1 MVTIGYIPCS
11 MSSFSA
17 LRIALAGMAALA
29 VAMGIGRFAFTPILP
44 MMQDDFGLSIIGGS
58 WLASSNYVG
67 YLLGALAATAWPM
80 RSRAVLS
87 GSLLAI
93 AATTIAMGLTE
104 NFTAWAALRFGAGA
118 ASALMFIAVSTR
130 CMAALAERG
139 RPKLIGVVYAGV
151 GSGVATAGLLCLL
164 LMQYDLGSAWAWRV
178 AGLVALLAAVIV
190 LPVLG
195 AIVLPP
201 APATDRGP
209 RGGISRHAGL
219 LVLCYGISGFGYIIP
234 ATFLPVMA
242 KAVVPDVALFGWSW
256 PVFGVAAV
264 ASTFIAAARAA
275 AIGHRSVWIASHVMM
290 AAGVLLPVLFSG
302 LAAVIG
308 SALLVGGTFVV
319 TTMTSLQVAQE
330 VSRGHAAR
338 LVAAMTAAFA
348 LGQIIGPVVGG
359 LLFDAGYGFSGGLV
373 LAGVL
378 LLLSAMLLWCA
389 APGKKG

>member
-1 MVTIGYIPCS
+1 MMTVS
-11 MSSFSA
+11 V
-17 LRIALAGMAALA
+17 LRIAVAGMAALA

-58 WLASSNYVG
+58 WLASSNYLG
-67 YLLGALAATAWPM
+67 YLAGALVATAWPL
-80 RSRAVLS
+80 RSRGVLS
-87 GSLLAI
+87 GSLLAV
-93 AATTIAMGLTE
+93 AATTAAMGLTE
-104 NFTAWAALRFGAGA
+104 NFMLWAVLRFAAGV

-130 CMAALAERG
+130 CMTALAERG
-139 RPKLIGVVYAGV
+139 RPKLTGVVYAGV
-151 GSGVATAGLLCLL
+151 GSGVAAAGLLCLL
-164 LMQYDLGSAWAWRV
+164 LMQYDAGSAWAWRI
-178 AGLVALLAAVIV
+178 AGLVALSAAVIV

-195 AIVLPP
+195 AIVLPL
-201 APATDRGP
+201 APAVSRDSRA
-209 RGGISRHAGL
+209 GIGRHAGL

-242 KAVVPDVALFGWSW
+242 KAVVSDAAMFGWSW

-264 ASTFIAAARAA
+264 VSTFIAASRAA
-275 AIGHRSVWIASHVMM
+275 AIGHRSVWIASHVLM
-290 AAGVLLPVLFSG
+290 AIGVLLPVWLPG

-348 LGQIIGPVVGG
+348 LGQIIGPVVAG

-373 LAGVL
+373 LAGML
-378 LLLSAMLLWCA
+378 LLLSAILLWRA
-389 APGKKG
+389 APGNTN

>member
-1 MVTIGYIPCS
+1 MIPV
-11 MSSFSA
+11 SA

-58 WLASSNYVG
+58 WLASSNYLG

-80 RSRAVLS
+80 RSRSVLS
-87 GSLLAI
+87 GSLLAV

-104 NFTAWAALRFGAGA
+104 NFTVWAVLRFAAGV

-139 RPKLIGVVYAGV
+139 RSQLTGVVYAGV
-151 GSGVATAGLLCLL
+151 GSGVAAAGLMCLV
-164 LMQYDLGSAWAWRV
+164 LMQHDAGSAWAWRI
-178 AGLVALLAAVIV
+178 AGMVALSAAVIV
-190 LPVLG
+190 VPVLG
-195 AIVLPP
+195 AITLPQ
-201 APATDRGP
+201 APAVQHGSRGS
-209 RGGISRHAGL
+209 ISRHAGL

-256 PVFGVAAV
+256 PVFGAAAV

-275 AIGHRSVWIASHVMM
+275 AIGHRSVWIASHFLM
-290 AAGVLLPVLFSG
+290 AAGLLLPVLFSG

-330 VSRGHAAR
+330 VSHGHGAR

-348 LGQIIGPVVGG
+348 LGQIIGPVVAG
-359 LLFDAGYGFSGGLV
+359 LLFDAGYGFSSGLV
-373 LAGVL
+373 LAGLL
-378 LLLSAMLLWCA
+378 LLLSALLLWRA
-389 APGKKG
+389 APGKSN

>member
-1 MVTIGYIPCS
+1 MT
-11 MSSFSA
+11 A

-58 WLASSNYVG
+58 WLASGNYLG
-67 YLLGALAATAWPM
+67 YLVGALAATAWPV
-80 RSRAVLS
+80 RSRSLLS
-87 GSLLAI
+87 GSLLAV
-93 AATTIAMGLTE
+93 AATTVAMGLTE
-104 NFTAWAALRFGAGA
+104 NFMWWALLRFAAGV

-130 CMAALAERG
+130 CMAALAEYS
-139 RPKLIGVVYAGV
+139 RPKLTGVVYAGV
-151 GSGVATAGLLCLL
+151 GSGVAAAGLLCLL
-164 LMQYDLGSAWAWRV
+164 LMQYDAGSAWAWRI
-178 AGLVALLAAVIV
+178 AGMVALLSAIVV

-195 AIVLPP
+195 SIVLPP
-201 APATDRGP
+201 APAASRSP
-209 RGGISRHAGL
+209 RGSIGRDAGL

-242 KAVVPDVALFGWSW
+242 KAAAADASLFGWSW
-256 PVFGVAAV
+256 PVFGAAAV
-264 ASTFIAAARAA
+264 VSTFIAAARAA
-275 AIGHRSVWIASHVMM
+275 ATGHRSVWIASHWLM
-290 AAGVLLPVLFSG
+290 AAGVLLPVLFQG

-338 LVAAMTAAFA
+338 LVAAMTASFA
-348 LGQIIGPVVGG
+348 LGQIIGPVVAG

-373 LAGVL
+373 LAGL
-378 LLLSAMLLWCA
+378 LLMLSAILLWRA
-389 APGKKG
+389 APER

>member
-1 MVTIGYIPCS
+1 MNQLP
-11 MSSFSA
+11 A

-29 VAMGIGRFAFTPILP
+29 VAMGIGRVAFTPILP

-58 WLASSNYVG
+58 WLASSNYFG
-67 YLLGALAATAWPM
+67 YLLGALVATAWPL
-80 RSRAVLS
+80 RSRKVLS
-87 GSLLAI
+87 GSLLAV

-104 NFTAWAALRFGAGA
+104 NFTAWAILRFAAGV

-139 RPKLIGVVYAGV
+139 RPQLTGVVYAGV
-151 GSGVATAGLLCLL
+151 GCGVAAAGLLCLV
-164 LMQYDLGSAWAWRV
+164 LMQHDAGSAWAWRI
-178 AGLVALLAAVIV
+178 AGMVALSAAVIV
-190 LPVLG
+190 VPVLG
-195 AIVLPP
+195 AIMLPP
-201 APATDRGP
+201 APAVQHHTRGS
-209 RGGISRHAGL
+209 ISRHAGL

-242 KAVVPDVALFGWSW
+242 KAVVPDVSLFGWSW
-256 PVFGVAAV
+256 PVFGAAAV

-275 AIGHRSVWIASHVMM
+275 AIGHRSVWIASHFLM
-290 AAGVLLPVLFSG
+290 AVGVLLPVLMPG

-348 LGQIIGPVVGG
+348 LGQIIGPVVAG

-373 LAGVL
+373 LAGALLVLSAL
-378 LLLSAMLLWCA
+378 LLWRA
-389 APGKKG
+389 APGKGN

>member
-1 MVTIGYIPCS
+1 
-11 MSSFSA
+11 
-17 LRIALAGMAALA
+17 MAALA

-58 WLASSNYVG
+58 WLASSNYLG
-67 YLLGALAATAWPM
+67 YLAGALVATAWPL
-80 RSRAVLS
+80 RSRGVLS
-87 GSLLAI
+87 GSLLAV
-93 AATTIAMGLTE
+93 AATTAAMGLTE
-104 NFTAWAALRFGAGA
+104 NFMLWAVLRFAAGV

-130 CMAALAERG
+130 CMTALAERG
-139 RPKLIGVVYAGV
+139 RPKLTGVVYAGV
-151 GSGVATAGLLCLL
+151 GSGVAAAGLLCLL
-164 LMQYDLGSAWAWRV
+164 LMQYDAGSAWAWRI
-178 AGLVALLAAVIV
+178 AGLVALSAAVIV

-195 AIVLPP
+195 AIVLPL
-201 APATDRGP
+201 APAVSRDSRA
-209 RGGISRHAGL
+209 GIGRHAGL

-242 KAVVPDVALFGWSW
+242 KAVVSDAAMFGWSW
-256 PVFGVAAV
+256 PVFGAAAV
-264 ASTFIAAARAA
+264 VSTFIAASRAA
-275 AIGHRSVWIASHVMM
+275 AIGHRSVWIASHVLM
-290 AAGVLLPVLFSG
+290 AIGVLLPVWLPG

-348 LGQIIGPVVGG
+348 LGQIIGPVVAG

-373 LAGVL
+373 LAGML
-378 LLLSAMLLWCA
+378 LLLSAILLWRA
-389 APGKKG
+389 APGNTN

>member
-1 MVTIGYIPCS
+1 MPQTP
-11 MSSFSA
+11 A
-17 LRIALAGMAALA
+17 LRIAFAGMAALA

-58 WLASSNYVG
+58 GLASSNYLG

-80 RSRAVLS
+80 RSRGVLA
-87 GSLLAI
+87 GSLLAV
-93 AATTIAMGLTE
+93 AATTFAMGFTE
-104 NFTAWAALRFGAGA
+104 NVAAWAVLRLAAGV
-118 ASALMFIAVSTR
+118 ASALMFISVSTR
-130 CMAALAERG
+130 CMAALSERG
-139 RPKLIGVVYAGV
+139 RPRLSGLVFAGV
-151 GSGVATAGLLCLL
+151 GSGIAAAGVLCLL
-164 LMQYDLGSAWAWRV
+164 LMQYDAGSAWAWRI
-178 AGLVALLAAVIV
+178 AGLAALSAAVFV

-201 APATDRGP
+201 VPAAAPGT

-242 KAVVPDVALFGWSW
+242 KAVMPDVSLFGWSW
-256 PVFGVAAV
+256 PVFGAAAI
-264 ASTFIAAARAA
+264 ASTFIAASCAA
-275 AIGHRSVWIASHVMM
+275 AIGHRSVWITSHVLM
-290 AAGVLLPVLFSG
+290 AIGVLLPVVLPG

-338 LVAAMTAAFA
+338 LIAAMTAAFA
-348 LGQIIGPVVGG
+348 LGQIIGPVAAG
-359 LLFDAGYGFSGGLV
+359 LLFDAGYGFSGGLM
-373 LAGVL
+373 LAGL
-378 LLLSAMLLWCA
+378 LLAFSALMLWRT
-389 APGKKG
+389 APGRTR

>member
-1 MVTIGYIPCS
+1 
-11 MSSFSA
+11 
-17 LRIALAGMAALA
+17 MAALA

-58 WLASSNYVG
+58 WLASSNYLG
-67 YLLGALAATAWPM
+67 YLLGALAAMAWPM
-80 RSRAVLS
+80 RSRGVLS
-87 GSLLAI
+87 GSLLAV
-93 AATTIAMGLTE
+93 AATTVAMG
-104 NFTAWAALRFGAGA
+104 FTANFAAWAILRFAAGV

-139 RPKLIGVVYAGV
+139 RPQLTGVVYAGV
-151 GSGVATAGLLCLL
+151 GSGVAAAGLLCLL
-164 LMQYDLGSAWAWRV
+164 LMQQDAGSAWAWRI
-178 AGLVALLAAVIV
+178 AGLVALSAAVFV

-195 AIVLPP
+195 AITLPP
-201 APATDRGP
+201 APAAPGGP
-209 RGGISRHAGL
+209 RGGFSRHAGL

-242 KAVVPDVALFGWSW
+242 KAVVPDASLFGWSW
-256 PVFGVAAV
+256 PVFGAAAV
-264 ASTFIAAARAA
+264 VSTFIAAARAA
-275 AIGHRSVWIASHVMM
+275 AIGHRSVWIASHVLM
-290 AAGVLLPVLFSG
+290 AAGVLLPVLMPG
-302 LAAVIG
+302 LAAVICA
-308 SALLVGGTFVV
+308 ALLVGGTFVV

-348 LGQIIGPVVGG
+348 LGQIVGPVAAG

-378 LLLSAMLLWCA
+378 LLLSAILLWRA
-389 APGKKG
+389 APGKIN

>member
-1 MVTIGYIPCS
+1 MNQLP
-11 MSSFSA
+11 A

-58 WLASSNYVG
+58 WLASSNYCG
-67 YLLGALAATAWPM
+67 YLLGALVATAWPL
-80 RSRAVLS
+80 RSRKVLS
-87 GSLLAI
+87 GSLLAV
-93 AATTIAMGLTE
+93 AVTTMAMGLTE
-104 NFTAWAALRFGAGA
+104 NFAAWASLRFAAGV

-139 RPKLIGVVYAGV
+139 RLQLTGVVYSGV
-151 GSGVATAGLLCLL
+151 GSGIAAAGLLCLL
-164 LMQYDLGSAWAWRV
+164 LMQYGAGSEWAWRI

-201 APATDRGP
+201 PPTAARGP
-209 RGGISRHAGL
+209 RSGISSHAGV

-378 LLLSAMLLWCA
+378 LLLSAILLWRA

>member
-1 MVTIGYIPCS
+1 MTSV
-11 MSSFSA
+11 SA

-58 WLASSNYVG
+58 WLASSNYFG
-67 YLLGALAATAWPM
+67 YLLGALVATAWPM
-80 RSRAVLS
+80 RGRGVLS
-87 GSLLAI
+87 ASLLAV
-93 AATTIAMGLTE
+93 AATTVAMGLTE
-104 NFTAWAALRFGAGA
+104 NFAAWAALRFAAGV

-139 RPKLIGVVYAGV
+139 RPQLSGLVYAGV
-151 GSGVATAGLLCLL
+151 GSGVAAAGLLCLL
-164 LMQYDLGSAWAWRV
+164 LMQYGAGSAWAWRI
-178 AGLVALLAAVIV
+178 AGLVALSAAMIV

-201 APATDRGP
+201 VPVQSRGP
-209 RGGISRHAGL
+209 RDVVSRHAGL

-242 KAVVPDVALFGWSW
+242 KAVVPDVSLFGWSW
-256 PVFGVAAV
+256 PVFGAAAV
-264 ASTFIAAARAA
+264 VSTFVAAARAA
-275 AIGHRSVWIASHVMM
+275 QIGHRSVWIASHVLM
-290 AAGVLLPVLFSG
+290 AIGVLLPVLLPG
-302 LAAVIG
+302 LTAVIG

-348 LGQIIGPVVGG
+348 LGQIIGPVVAG

-373 LAGVL
+373 LAGIF
-378 LLLSAMLLWCA
+378 LLLSAVLLWRA
-389 APGKKG
+389 APGRSN

>member
-1 MVTIGYIPCS
+1 MIPV
-11 MSSFSA
+11 SA

-58 WLASSNYVG
+58 WLASSNYLG

-80 RSRAVLS
+80 RSRGVLAA
-87 GSLLAI
+87 SLLAV
-93 AATTIAMGLTE
+93 AATTFAMG
-104 NFTAWAALRFGAGA
+104 FTANLAVWALLRLAAGV

-139 RPKLIGVVYAGV
+139 RPQLTGLVFAGV
-151 GSGVATAGLLCLL
+151 GSGIAAAGLMCLM
-164 LMQYDLGSAWAWRV
+164 LMQYDAGSAWAWRIC
-178 AGLVALLAAVIV
+178 GLVALSAAVFV

-195 AIVLPP
+195 AIALPP
-201 APATDRGP
+201 APAATPGI
-209 RGGISRHAGL
+209 RGGISHHAGL

-242 KAVVPDVALFGWSW
+242 KAVVPDVSLFGWSW
-256 PVFGVAAV
+256 PVFGAAAV

-275 AIGHRSVWIASHVMM
+275 AIGHRSVWIASHWLM
-290 AAGVLLPVLFSG
+290 AAGVLLPVLLPG
-302 LAAVIG
+302 LAAVIA

-338 LVAAMTAAFA
+338 LIAAMTAAFA
-348 LGQIIGPVVGG
+348 LGQIIGPPVAG

-373 LAGVL
+373 LAGL
-378 LLLSAMLLWCA
+378 LLVLSALLLRRA
-389 APGKKG
+389 APGRKV

>member
-1 MVTIGYIPCS
+1 MIRVP
-11 MSSFSA
+11 A

-44 MMQDDFGLSIIGGS
+44 MMQDDFGLSIVGGS
-58 WLASSNYVG
+58 WLASSNYLG

-104 NFTAWAALRFGAGA
+104 NFTAWAILRFGAGV

-139 RPKLIGVVYAGV
+139 RPKLTGVVYAGV
-151 GSGVATAGLLCLL
+151 GSGVAAAGLLCLL
-164 LMQYDLGSAWAWRV
+164 LMQYDVGSVWAWRV
-178 AGLVALLAAVIV
+178 AGLAALMAAVIV

-195 AIVLPP
+195 AIALPP
-201 APATDRGP
+201 APATDRVP
-209 RGGISRHAGL
+209 RDRISRHSGL

-242 KAVVPDVALFGWSW
+242 KAVVPDVSLFGWSW
-256 PVFGVAAV
+256 PVFGAAAV

-275 AIGHRSVWIASHVMM
+275 AIGHRSVWIASHVLM
-290 AAGVLLPVLFSG
+290 AAGVLLPILLPG

-308 SALLVGGTFVV
+308 AAILVGGTFVV

-330 VSRGHAAR
+330 VSRGHATR

-348 LGQIIGPVVGG
+348 LGQIIGPVVAG

-378 LLLSAMLLWCA
+378 LVLSAILLWRA
-389 APGKKG
+389 APGKMN

>member
-1 MVTIGYIPCS
+1 MNQLP
-11 MSSFSA
+11 A

-58 WLASSNYVG
+58 WLASSNYFG
-67 YLLGALAATAWPM
+67 YLLGALVATAWPM
-80 RSRAVLS
+80 HGRKILS
-87 GSLLAI
+87 GSLLAVA
-93 AATTIAMGLTE
+93 AATMAMGFTE
-104 NFTAWAALRFGAGA
+104 NFASWAALRFAAGV

-139 RPKLIGVVYAGV
+139 RPQMTGVVFAGV
-151 GSGVATAGLLCLL
+151 GSGVAAAGLLCLV
-164 LMQYDLGSAWAWRV
+164 LMQYGAGSAWAWRIS
-178 AGLVALLAAVIV
+178 GLVALSAAVIV

-195 AIVLPP
+195 AIVLPSP
-201 APATDRGP
+201 AATRGP
-209 RGGISRHAGL
+209 RSGSSRHAGL

-242 KAVVPDVALFGWSW
+242 KAVVPDVSLFGWSW
-256 PVFGVAAV
+256 PVFGAAAV

-348 LGQIIGPVVGG
+348 LGQIIGPVVAG

-378 LLLSAMLLWCA
+378 LLLSAILLWRA

>member
-1 MVTIGYIPCS
+1 MNQLP
-11 MSSFSA
+11 A

-58 WLASSNYVG
+58 WLASSNYCG
-67 YLLGALAATAWPM
+67 YLLGALVATAWPL
-80 RSRAVLS
+80 RSRKVLS
-87 GSLLAI
+87 GSLLAV
-93 AATTIAMGLTE
+93 AVTTMAMGLTE
-104 NFTAWAALRFGAGA
+104 NFAAWASLRFAAGV

-130 CMAALAERG
+130 CMAALAERS
-139 RPKLIGVVYAGV
+139 RLQLTGVVYSGV
-151 GSGVATAGLLCLL
+151 GSGIAAAGLLCLL
-164 LMQYDLGSAWAWRV
+164 LMQYGAGSEWAWRI

-201 APATDRGP
+201 PPTAARGP
-209 RGGISRHAGL
+209 RSGISSHAGV

-378 LLLSAMLLWCA
+378 LLLSAILLWRA